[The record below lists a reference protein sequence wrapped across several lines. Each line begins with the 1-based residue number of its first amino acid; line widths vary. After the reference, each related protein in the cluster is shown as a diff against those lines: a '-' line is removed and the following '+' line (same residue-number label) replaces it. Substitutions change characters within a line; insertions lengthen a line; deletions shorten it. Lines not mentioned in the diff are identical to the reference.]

1 MRGRNAGWDE
11 AFMRAISFS
20 AAICG
25 ALASFALASCAIET
39 PLNPKPETTGSAGIT
54 GGVLGGA
61 IGTALD
67 ERDRQRAFAAE
78 VQALEYGEAGIPVGW
93 RGEGPK
99 RYGTVVPGAPYQT
112 RGAKCRDYSHS
123 IYIDGRPQIA
133 RGTACRNPDGT
144 WSPVG

>member
-1 MRGRNAGWDE
+1 MP
-11 AFMRAISFS
+11 RAIPF
-20 AAICG
+20 AAASLG
-25 ALASFALASCAIET
+25 ALASLALASCASEISLT
-39 PLNPKPETTGSAGIT
+39 SKPETTASAGIT

-67 ERDRQRAFAAE
+67 ERDRQRAYAAE
-78 VQALEYGEAGIPVGW
+78 VQALEYGEPGIPVGW

-99 RYGTVVPGAPYQT
+99 RYGTVIPGAPYQT

-133 RGTACRNPDGT
+133 RGTACRNPDGSWT
-144 WSPVG
+144 PVG

>member
-1 MRGRNAGWDE
+1 MS
-11 AFMRAISFS
+11 RAMPY
-20 AAICG
+20 AAALA
-25 ALASFALASCAIET
+25 ALASLLLASCAIET
-39 PLNPKPETTGSAGIT
+39 NLNPKPEPAGVPEIT
-54 GGVLGGA
+54 GGILGGA

-78 VQALEYGEAGIPVGW
+78 VQALEYGEPGLPVGW

-133 RGTACRNPDGT
+133 RGTACRNPDGG